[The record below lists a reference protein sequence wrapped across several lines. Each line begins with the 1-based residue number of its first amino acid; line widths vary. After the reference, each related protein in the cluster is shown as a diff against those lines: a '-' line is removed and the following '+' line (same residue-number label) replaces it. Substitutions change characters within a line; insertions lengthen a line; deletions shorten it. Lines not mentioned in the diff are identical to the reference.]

1 MDAIHEISRN
11 MVIATTNGEFIVTRY
26 ADVYCERMLM
36 ELVEAAVCYVNKA
49 PYVRSSGW
57 VVLYRLY
64 SISVYPLFFPCA
76 ICNQLGRAKRVQHIY
91 DLSYIVTFFKK
102 LIRYIQKISG
112 GPGTGDRGPGQD

>member
-49 PYVRSSGW
+49 PYVRSSGERDIDG
-57 VVLYRLY
+57 LYC
-64 SISVYPLFFPCA
+64 IGC
-76 ICNQLGRAKRVQHIY
+76 
-91 DLSYIVTFFKK
+91 T
-102 LIRYIQKISG
+102 
-112 GPGTGDRGPGQD
+112 